1 MVALVSELRRRNV
14 FRAAL
19 LYLVSAW
26 LLVQLANIIG
36 AALSIA
42 WIARFVL
49 AMLVICFPLA
59 LIFSYLFEITPQGLQ
74 RERNV
79 IREHSITAQTG
90 QKIAR
95 ITRIVLVVAVVVQI
109 FNWVR

>member
-1 MVALVSELRRRNV
+1 M
-14 FRAAL
+14 

-26 LLVQLANIIG
+26 LLVQLANLIG
-36 AALSIA
+36 GALSIA

-49 AMLVICFPLA
+49 AMMIICFPLA
-59 LIFSYLFEITPQGLQ
+59 LIFSYLFEITPQGLK

-79 IREHSITAQTG
+79 VREHSITAQTG
-90 QKIAR
+90 QKITR
-95 ITRIVLVVAVVVQI
+95 ITRIVLVIALLLQI